1 MVLDLFRRLHVAP
14 SSPSPTP
21 LRCSEPSSCGR
32 RSASTRPSPWS
43 WGLVV
48 DHAATRHVNEL
59 YVLGVLSFALEVVLV
74 PSRRRRLWPSSR
86 RGIFVPKN
94 QDGDDITN
102 GFLVSSQ
109 LTKVLRDGQPA
120 FSNHRLRGG
129 DSLHTDSPGRIPV
142 KSSRCSFHIWFEKS
156 FTRNSSLYMRN
167 ARNRYS
173 SL

>member
-1 MVLDLFRRLHVAP
+1 MVLDLFRRLHVSP
-14 SSPSPTP
+14 SSPSPR

-43 WGLVV
+43 LGLVV
-48 DHAATRHVNEL
+48 DHAATRHTNEL

-74 PSRRRRLWPSSR
+74 HVPAPAVVAVISKRNLRPEESG
-86 RGIFVPKN
+86 RGRHHQWLPR
-94 QDGDDITN
+94 D
-102 GFLVSSQ
+102 SQ
-109 LTKVLRDGQPA
+109 LPKDLPDGQPA